1 MLKIAGVKTE
11 KEFYAKFP
19 TEEAFMK
26 VHGQEFEQAKSGI
39 HIKPSKKGTFTA
51 AASKHGKGVQEFARQ
66 VMANKE
72 NYSPA
77 MVKKANFARNAAK
90 WHHADGGPIGS
101 YTQSPVQKVP
111 EFDLMGMKNKYMKTS
126 QPGMTLN
133 INAPQQNKQQGFNM
147 GNFGEMVNNIGSMLG
162 GSGDISKAAA
172 AIVRNGYAIP
182 MAEQGMNASKAF
194 SAENLKKVGGDL
206 LDKGAPIVSD
216 VLSSIQEIKK
226 ARDEERSSKQFAQL
240 SGLTLQAASSRPE
253 QIRRQY
259 LRPEDQMVQ
268 PGQLGNAYGVGT
280 NYLARDGKKIG
291 GNPTEIQNSYDP
303 YTIYDDLGYVPVA
316 ENGFMG
322 NIGGKSAGNIGS
334 TLGSFIGGG
343 RGAQSGAG
351 KLGSTIGGT
360 VGKIFGPV
368 GEAIGAAQGGFWGG
382 IIGGAQ
388 AKRTRKNT
396 ELGQSNIESAAFQS
410 GAQNVQ
416 QQYSG
421 FMKEGGYV
429 NPEYNPQLITKFGN
443 VDVTDVH
450 NIFTKGMNTLRTG
463 GNITQNNNP
472 DYSLMQMGG
481 ELQTLWGGEAEP
493 VSYNPYLPGDG
504 ESVMFNGQSH
514 DETDGQGRSGIGIT
528 YGQNPVE
535 VEGGEP
541 AVKLENGGEEES
553 LVVFGN
559 MKIPNYGVAEI
570 GDKDAKGKKFK
581 HYVKGLNEQELKQ
594 NNIMKNASKLAI
606 DADEN
611 DPFDRLKL
619 SSAQANNIG
628 ADMKL
633 KNIAKKKQAASNVQS
648 AILDTA
654 EEFGLISDE
663 LSKGKIKKAQKG
675 KVIPYA
681 SEYDPIADLNRVLSG
696 HSSGIHPIDLSL
708 STVPLR
714 KDYVSVPDPSA
725 GVQVIGQDIRSKAT
739 VKGKPS
745 KEDKLKSVADIIN
758 SVWPY
763 MRPTNQMRLDP
774 SQLAGEMQALA
785 TNQLEPVQAQRYTP
799 ELETPYSISLQDQ
812 LNQNQATFNALLR
825 QGADPN
831 AAAAQKYQAD
841 QQVLANQF
849 RAIQESKMGAFNRNR
864 QVLNDAKL
872 KNLGILDQQYTRQ
885 AQAKSN
891 TKAIAQAALSSI
903 ASKIAQNKL
912 ENRTL
917 GVYEN
922 LYNYRFGPNG
932 QIYNANQPAEFMIPQ
947 NVGTTLNQKT
957 EQKTDKKSRNGSIVK
972 ALKNF

>member
-90 WHHADGGPIGS
+90 WHHADGGEIESIFPI
-101 YTQSPVQKVP
+101 
-111 EFDLMGMKNKYMKTS
+111 
-126 QPGMTLN
+126 
-133 INAPQQNKQQGFNM
+133 
-147 GNFGEMVNNIGSMLG
+147 
-162 GSGDISKAAA
+162 
-172 AIVRNGYAIP
+172 
-182 MAEQGMNASKAF
+182 AEQGMNASKAF
-194 SAENLKKVGGDL
+194 SMESLQSA
-206 LDKGAPIVSD
+206 APIVSD
-216 VLSSIQEIKK
+216 VVSSIQEIKK
-226 ARDEERSSKQFAQL
+226 ARDEERASKQFAKL
-240 SGLTLQAASSRPE
+240 SDITLQAANSRPE

-268 PGQLGNAYGVGT
+268 PGQLSNAYGVGT

-303 YTIYDDLGYVPVA
+303 YTIYDDLGYVPIA
-316 ENGFMG
+316 QNG
-322 NIGGKSAGNIGS
+322 IGKSAGNIGS

-343 RGAQSGAG
+343 QGAQSGAG

-360 VGKIFGPV
+360 VGKAFGPV
-368 GEAIGAAQGGFWGG
+368 GEAVGSAIGGFAGG

-388 AKRTRKNT
+388 AKRTRNNT
-396 ELGQSNIESAAFQS
+396 ELGQLNVGLAAMQS
-410 GAQNVQ
+410 GAQNLQ
-416 QQYSG
+416 KTYSG

-696 HSSGIHPIDLSL
+696 HSSGIRPIDLSL

-725 GVQVIGQDIRSKAT
+725 GVQVVGQDIRSKAT

-745 KEDKLKSVADIIN
+745 KEDKLKSVTDIIN

-849 RAIQESKMGAFNRNR
+849 RANQESKMGAFNRNR